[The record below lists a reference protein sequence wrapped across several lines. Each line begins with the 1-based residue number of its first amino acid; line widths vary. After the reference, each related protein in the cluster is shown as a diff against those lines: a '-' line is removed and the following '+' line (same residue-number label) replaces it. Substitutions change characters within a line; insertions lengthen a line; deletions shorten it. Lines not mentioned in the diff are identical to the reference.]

1 MLTYT
6 LSAPMFA
13 EPIDNAG
20 FEQGLSGWQKL
31 DKTETAVKLSD
42 DAKTGSHSLKIV
54 SKGGS
59 AQQKVTLLPNTQYEL
74 SADIKG
80 AGLIGIKVGEKIF
93 FDRFKKSKK
102 WKSRSV
108 FFDSGESIIS
118 L

>member
-74 SADIKG
+74 SADIKNRRNG
-80 AGLIGIKVGEKIF
+80 KVGQSFSIAVSQLKVSYL
-93 FDRFKKSKK
+93 R
-102 WKSRSV
+102 RLV
-108 FFDSGESIIS
+108 RVRAGSIIS